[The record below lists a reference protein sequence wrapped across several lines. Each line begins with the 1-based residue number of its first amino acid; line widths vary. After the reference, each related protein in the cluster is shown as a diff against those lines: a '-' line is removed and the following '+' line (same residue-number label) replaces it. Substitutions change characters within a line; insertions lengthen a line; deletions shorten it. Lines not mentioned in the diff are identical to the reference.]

1 MAYYKRG
8 EASLNRGQYRRAI
21 IDLDQAINLDPEY
34 ANAYG
39 ARAVASSLLG
49 EDAKSEEDLSRA
61 VELGVDKGFL
71 EGEMERLKGLS

>member
-1 MAYYKRG
+1 M
-8 EASLNRGQYRRAI
+8 
-21 IDLDQAINLDPEY
+21 DPEY